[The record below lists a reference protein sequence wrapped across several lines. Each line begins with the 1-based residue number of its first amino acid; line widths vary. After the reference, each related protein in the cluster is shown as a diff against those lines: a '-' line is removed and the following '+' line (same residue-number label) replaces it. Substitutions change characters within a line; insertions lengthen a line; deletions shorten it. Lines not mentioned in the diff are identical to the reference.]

1 MQAIKNM
8 ISIPVPEISEPETM
22 RRQDQ
27 KKNGNNENV
36 SENILIYQQNIRIES
51 LERRAAFLEE
61 TLANIRQYIEVIAA
75 EEEKSE

>member
-1 MQAIKNM
+1 
-8 ISIPVPEISEPETM
+8 M

-27 KKNGNNENV
+27 KENGNNENV